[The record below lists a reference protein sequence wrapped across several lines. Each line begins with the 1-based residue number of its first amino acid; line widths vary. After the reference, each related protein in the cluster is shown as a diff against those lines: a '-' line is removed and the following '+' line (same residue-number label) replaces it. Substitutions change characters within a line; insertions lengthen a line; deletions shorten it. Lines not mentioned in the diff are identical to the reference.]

1 MTTSAFAAPLVLP
14 SETLPNRLA
23 KAAMTEG
30 MADLQGR
37 PSVDLVRLYEAWG
50 RGGAGVLI
58 SGNVPVDA
66 NHLERPGNVII
77 AGAQD
82 AAAKAALRRLTQAAR
97 AGGAGFWI
105 QLSHAG
111 RQTPAL
117 VNPTPKAP
125 SAVALALPG
134 KLYGT
139 PVPMSGDDIRAVIRR
154 FAEAGAVS
162 REVGFTGVQIHGA
175 HGYLISQFLSPLA
188 NKREDEWGGALENR
202 ARLLLEIVRA
212 TRAAVGADF
221 TLAVKLNSAD
231 FQRGG
236 FAPGE
241 SMQVAQWLE
250 AEGVDLLEVSGGNYE
265 QPRMMKMEGLEAADV
280 SGLPAST
287 AAREAYFLD
296 FAVELRKHV
305 KTPLM
310 VTGGMRTAQAM
321 NEAIERDGV
330 ALIGIGRP
338 MVVDPDAP
346 RRLLEGAPSLD
357 RYEERLRLGPGFFS
371 QRSPSKT
378 LRALNG
384 FGALYWQ
391 YQQLRRIGRGQ
402 APDMKLGLLKALMD
416 ERRAQTAWMA
426 GRARGAAS

>member
-1 MTTSAFAAPLVLP
+1 MNEFAAPLQLP

-30 MADLQGR
+30 MADTLGR
-37 PSVDLVRLYEAWG
+37 PSEDLVRLYEIWG
-50 RGGAGVLI
+50 RGGAGLLI

-66 NHLERPGNVII
+66 HHLERPGNVFI

-82 AAAKAALRRLTQAAR
+82 DAAKAALRRLAQAAR
-97 AGGAGFWI
+97 SGGAGFWV

-125 SAVALALPG
+125 SAVPLALPG
-134 KLYGT
+134 KLYGV
-139 PVPMSGDDIRAVIRR
+139 PVPLDGEEIRDIIRR
-154 FAEAGAVS
+154 FAEAAAVC
-162 REVGFTGVQIHGA
+162 RDAGCTGVQIHGA

-188 NKREDEWGGALENR
+188 NEREDEWGGSLENR
-202 ARLLLEIVRA
+202 ARLLLEVVRA
-212 TRAAVGADF
+212 TRAAVGRDF
-221 TLAVKLNSAD
+221 TLSVKLNSAD

-250 AEGVDLLEVSGGNYE
+250 AEGLDLLEISGGNYE
-265 QPRMMKMEGLEAADV
+265 QPRMMKMEGLEKADTT
-280 SGLPAST
+280 GLPAST

-296 FAVELRKHV
+296 FAVELRKQV

-310 VTGGMRTAQAM
+310 VTGGMRSAAAM
-321 NEAIERDGV
+321 NEAIERAGV

-346 RRLLEGAPSLD
+346 RRLLEGARELD

-378 LRALNG
+378 VRALNG

-391 YQQLRRIGRGQ
+391 YQQLRRIGRGLT
-402 APDMKLGLLKALMD
+402 ADMKLGLLKALMA
-416 ERRAQTAWMA
+416 ERREQEAWMA
-426 GRARGAAS
+426 QRGSGA

>member
-1 MTTSAFAAPLVLP
+1 MSTPAFAAPLVLP

-30 MADLQGR
+30 MADTAGR
-37 PSVDLVRLYEAWG
+37 PSDDLVRLYEAWG
-50 RGGAGVLI
+50 RGGAGLLI

-66 NHLERPGNVII
+66 RHLERPGNVII
-77 AGAQD
+77 AGVQD
-82 AAAKAALRRLTQAAR
+82 DAAKAALRRLASAAR
-97 AGGAGFWI
+97 IGGAGFWV

-111 RQTPAL
+111 RQTPVL

-125 SAVALALPG
+125 SAVPLAIPG
-134 KLYGT
+134 KMYGV
-139 PVPMSGDDIRAVIRR
+139 PVALTGAEIPPIIRA
-154 FAEAGAVS
+154 FADAAALCREAGC
-162 REVGFTGVQIHGA
+162 TGVQIHGA

-212 TRAAVGADF
+212 TRAAVGRDF

-265 QPRMMKMEGLEAADV
+265 QPRMMKMEGLEKADTT
-280 SGLPAST
+280 GLPAST

-305 KTPLM
+305 TTPLM
-310 VTGGMRTAQAM
+310 VTGGMRSAAAM

-346 RRLLEGAPSLD
+346 RRLLEGARELD

-371 QRSPSKT
+371 QRSSSKMV
-378 LRALNG
+378 RAVNG

-402 APDMKLGLLKALMD
+402 AADMKLGLLKALMA
-416 ERRAQTAWMA
+416 ERRDQESWMA
-426 GRARGAAS
+426 RRGSGG

>member
-1 MTTSAFAAPLVLP
+1 MTTSAFAAPLQLP

-37 PSVDLVRLYEAWG
+37 PSDELVRLYEAWG
-50 RGGAGVLI
+50 RGGAGLLI

-77 AGAQD
+77 AGPQD
-82 AAAKAALRRLTQAAR
+82 AAARAALRRLTQAAR

-125 SAVALALPG
+125 SAVGLALPG

-139 PVPMSGDDIRAVIRR
+139 PVPMNGDDIRAVIRR
-154 FAEAGAVS
+154 FAEAAAVA
-162 REVGFTGVQIHGA
+162 REAGFTGVQIHGA

-250 AEGVDLLEVSGGNYE
+250 TEGVDLLEVSGGNYE
-265 QPRMMKMEGLEAADV
+265 QPRMMKMEGLEKPDV

-346 RRLLEGAPSLD
+346 RRLLEGAESLD

-371 QRSPSKT
+371 QRSSSKMV
-378 LRALNG
+378 RAING

-402 APDMKLGLLKALMD
+402 AADMKLGLLKALMD
-416 ERRAQTAWMA
+416 ERREQTAWMA
-426 GRARGAAS
+426 GRAREVAS

>member
-1 MTTSAFAAPLVLP
+1 MTTPAFAAPLQLP

-30 MADLQGR
+30 MSDPQGR
-37 PSVDLVRLYEAWG
+37 PSDDLVRLYEKWG
-50 RGGAGVLI
+50 RGGAGLLI

-66 NHLERPGNVII
+66 HHLERPGNVII
-77 AGAQD
+77 AGVQD
-82 AAAKAALRRLTQAAR
+82 DAAKAALRRLAQAAR
-97 AGGAGFWI
+97 SGGAGFWV

-125 SAVALALPG
+125 SAVPLALPG
-134 KLYGT
+134 KLYGV
-139 PVPMSGDDIRAVIRR
+139 PVALTGVEIRAIIQA
-154 FAEAGAVS
+154 FADAAAVCREAGC
-162 REVGFTGVQIHGA
+162 TGVQIHGA

-188 NKREDEWGGALENR
+188 NKREDEWGGSLENR
-202 ARLLLEIVRA
+202 ARLLLEIVRT
-212 TRAAVGADF
+212 TRAAVGRDF

-265 QPRMMKMEGLEAADV
+265 QPRMMKMEGLEAADL
-280 SGLPAST
+280 SGLPPST

-296 FAVELRKHV
+296 FAVELRKQV

-310 VTGGMRTAQAM
+310 VTGGMRSAAAM

-346 RRLLEGAPSLD
+346 QRLLEGAASLD

-371 QRSPSKT
+371 PRSSSKT
-378 LRALNG
+378 MRALNG

-402 APDMKLGLLKALMD
+402 AADMRLGLLKALMA
-416 ERRAQTAWMA
+416 ERREQEAWMA
-426 GRARGAAS
+426 RRGGGV

>member
-1 MTTSAFAAPLVLP
+1 MTTPAFAAPLQLP

-30 MADLQGR
+30 MSDPQGR
-37 PSVDLVRLYEAWG
+37 PSDDLVRLYEAWG
-50 RGGAGVLI
+50 RGGAGLLI

-66 NHLERPGNVII
+66 HHLERPGNVII
-77 AGAQD
+77 AGVQD
-82 AAAKAALRRLTQAAR
+82 DAAKAALRRLAQAAR
-97 AGGAGFWI
+97 SGGAGFWA

-125 SAVALALPG
+125 SAVPLALPG
-134 KLYGT
+134 KLYGV
-139 PVPMSGDDIRAVIRR
+139 PVPLQGAEIRAIIQA
-154 FAEAGAVS
+154 FADAAAVCREAGC
-162 REVGFTGVQIHGA
+162 TGVQIHGA
-175 HGYLISQFLSPLA
+175 HGYLVSQFLSPLA
-188 NKREDEWGGALENR
+188 NKREDEWGGSLENR
-202 ARLLLEIVRA
+202 ARLLLEIVRT
-212 TRAAVGADF
+212 TRAAVGRDF

-265 QPRMMKMEGLEAADV
+265 QPRMMKMEGLEAADL
-280 SGLPAST
+280 SGLPPST

-296 FAVELRKHV
+296 FAVELRKQV

-310 VTGGMRTAQAM
+310 VTGGMRSAAAM

-346 RRLLEGAPSLD
+346 QRLLEGAASLD

-371 QRSPSKT
+371 PRSSSKT
-378 LRALNG
+378 MRALNG

-402 APDMKLGLLKALMD
+402 AADMRLGLLKALMA
-416 ERRAQTAWMA
+416 ERREQEAWMA
-426 GRARGAAS
+426 RRGGGV

>member
-1 MTTSAFAAPLVLP
+1 MTTPAFAAPLVLP

-30 MADLQGR
+30 MADTAGR
-37 PSVDLVRLYEAWG
+37 PSDDLVRLYEAWG
-50 RGGAGVLI
+50 RGGAGLLI

-66 NHLERPGNVII
+66 HHLERPGNVFI

-82 AAAKAALRRLTQAAR
+82 DAAKAALRRLVSAAR
-97 AGGAGFWI
+97 SGGAGFWF

-111 RQTPAL
+111 RQTPVL

-125 SAVALALPG
+125 SAVPLAIPG
-134 KLYGT
+134 KMYGA
-139 PVPMSGDDIRAVIRR
+139 PVPLDGAEIRDIIRR
-154 FAEAGAVS
+154 FAEAAAVCREAGA
-162 REVGFTGVQIHGA
+162 TGVQIHGA

-188 NKREDEWGGALENR
+188 NKRADEWGGALENR

-212 TRAAVGADF
+212 TRATVGRDF
-221 TLAVKLNSAD
+221 TVAVKLNSAD

-250 AEGVDLLEVSGGNYE
+250 AEGVDLIEVSGGNYE

-280 SGLPAST
+280 SGLPPST

-296 FAVELRKHV
+296 FAVELRKQV

-310 VTGGMRTAQAM
+310 VTGGMRSAAAM
-321 NEAIERDGV
+321 NEAVERDGV

-346 RRLLEGAPSLD
+346 RRLLEGARELD

-371 QRSPSKT
+371 QRSSSKMV
-378 LRALNG
+378 RAING

-402 APDMKLGLLKALMD
+402 AADMKLGLLKALMA
-416 ERRAQTAWMA
+416 ERREQEAWMA
-426 GRARGAAS
+426 RRGSGA